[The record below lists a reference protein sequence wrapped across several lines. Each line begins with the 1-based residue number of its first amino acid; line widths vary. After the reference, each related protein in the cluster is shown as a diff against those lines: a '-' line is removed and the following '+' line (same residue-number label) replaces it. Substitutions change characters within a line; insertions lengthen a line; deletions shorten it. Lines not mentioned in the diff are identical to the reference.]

1 MNSGKKLSFGLRQL
15 EPRALPP
22 IEIEL
27 VPCLSDN
34 YAYLVRDGESGL
46 CAVVD
51 PSEPE
56 PVKKALASR
65 GWTLTHIL
73 NTHHHFDHTGG
84 NIPLKEAFGA
94 KVVGPG
100 KDRDRI
106 PAIDEGVDEATNWR
120 FGNHAVRVLEI
131 PAHTRA
137 HIAFVL
143 DGAAFTGDTLFAMGC
158 GRLFEGTPAMMWTS
172 LSKLMT
178 LADATRVYCGH
189 EYTLNNGRFAVTL
202 EPGNAA
208 LAKRMKEVEAAR
220 AKGEPTIPSTIGLE
234 KQTNP
239 FLRPNSREIRQ
250 TLRLQDADDVAVFAE
265 MRKRKDSF

>member
-1 MNSGKKLSFGLRQL
+1 MA
-15 EPRALPP
+15 AL
-22 IEIEL
+22 EIEL
-27 VPCLSDN
+27 VPCLRDN
-34 YAYLVRDGESGL
+34 YAYLVHDRDAGL
-46 CAVVD
+46 TAVVD

-56 PVKKALASR
+56 PVRKALLGR
-65 GWTLTHIL
+65 GWRLTHVL

-84 NIPLKEAFGA
+84 NLPLKEASGA
-94 KVVGPG
+94 TIVGPG

-106 PAIDEGVDEATNWR
+106 PGIDIGVDETTGWS
-120 FGNHAVRVLEI
+120 FGTRQVRVLEI

-143 DGAAFTGDTLFAMGC
+143 DDAAFTGDTLFAMGC

-178 LADATRVYCGH
+178 LPDATRIFCGH

-202 EPGNAA
+202 EPGNTA
-208 LAKRMKEVEAAR
+208 LAARMREVEAAR
-220 AKGEPTIPSTIGLE
+220 ARQAPTIPSTLSLE
-234 KQTNP
+234 KKTNP
-239 FLRPNSREIRQ
+239 FLRPDSAEIRRS
-250 TLRLQDADDVAVFAE
+250 LGLVNGGDVEVFAE